1 MLILYLLIKKKKKKC
16 SICFVM
22 LANEFRKSRF
32 LVSLGW
38 FSEMGL
44 PIGPFRRYFIFI
56 LCVIIY
62 SCLCISQGEKVR
74 IKSTLFCFLFIC
86 LNVIFVKQCL
96 QSFCRC
102 GYEFCYTCGAEWKN
116 KKATCSCKI
125 WDERNIIHDN
135 WQR

>member
-1 MLILYLLIKKKKKKC
+1 MLILYLLIKKKKKC

-56 LCVIIY
+56 LCVIIFMSLY
-62 SCLCISQGEKVR
+62 FPRG
-74 IKSTLFCFLFIC
+74 KSPDKINLALFLVY
-86 LNVIFVKQCL
+86 L
-96 QSFCRC
+96 S
-102 GYEFCYTCGAEWKN
+102 
-116 KKATCSCKI
+116 
-125 WDERNIIHDN
+125 
-135 WQR
+135 